1 MGAYPNIKKSIFT
14 VAFGKGTMIA
24 LQFLSFIILAR
35 MLSPEDY
42 GITAMLAIFISV
54 STMLVDSGF
63 GGSLIY
69 QERVDERDFSTIFW
83 INIVLST
90 TLYGLMFALADDI
103 ASFYKR
109 PDIKPYIRVLGLVV
123 FLNSLGHIQF
133 NQLYRNL
140 EFSKIN
146 IVNLSSYLIATIIS
160 IVLAYFHYGV
170 WALICQ
176 QVLYS
181 VISTIT
187 YVIINRFRPK
197 LFFSWNIVKKHWS
210 YGSGLFFST
219 ITKTIYDN
227 MYLQLI
233 GKYAD
238 VYNAGVFNQA
248 NKLKDIPATLFST
261 TFDTSL
267 FPIFSKIRMEE
278 VFATKMRRVSSVFA
292 FVCAPVFI
300 LMGLLAK
307 PIIILLLGYKWIEAA
322 PLLSIL
328 SVGAVFFILE
338 SVNRSGLKSKGLSML
353 LFKMDLTKRFL
364 FILVMFVALLAYGI
378 YGLAFS
384 YIINSFCGWIINAVC
399 LSRYV
404 RYTFLN
410 QFIDVIKPTSL
421 SLLVAAI
428 VYSICIEPTDC
439 NILNIFIVSFVYIVI
454 YALLNFIIRDRSML
468 FMIEIVKNKILH
480 AH

>member
-1 MGAYPNIKKSIFT
+1 MGAYPNIRKSIIT
-14 VAFGKGTMIA
+14 VAFGRGTMIV
-24 LQFLSFIILAR
+24 LQFASFIILAR

-54 STMLVDSGF
+54 SAMLVDSGF

-69 QERVDERDFSTIFW
+69 QERVDERDFSTVFW
-83 INIVLST
+83 INILISS
-90 TLYGLMFALADDI
+90 TLYGLMFVLADDI
-103 ASFYKR
+103 ASFYNI
-109 PDIKPYIRVLGLVV
+109 PDIASYIRVLGLVV
-123 FLNSLGHIQF
+123 FFNSLGHIQF

-140 EFSKIN
+140 EFNKIN
-146 IVNLSSYLIATIIS
+146 VVNLSSYLIAAIIS

-181 VISTIT
+181 VISTVI
-187 YVIINRFRPK
+187 YVVINRFRPK
-197 LFFSWNIVKKHWS
+197 LFFSWNIVRKHWS

-238 VYNAGVFNQA
+238 VHNAGFFNQA

-267 FPIFSKIRMEE
+267 FPVFSKIREEE
-278 VFATKMRRVSSVFA
+278 VYATKMRRVSSVFA
-292 FVCAPVFI
+292 FVCAPAFI

-307 PIIILLLGYKWIEAA
+307 PIIMLLLGYKWIEAA
-322 PLLSIL
+322 PLLSVL
-328 SVGAVFFILE
+328 SVGAVFYILE
-338 SVNRSGLKSKGLSML
+338 SVNRSGLKSKGQSML
-353 LFKMDLTKRFL
+353 LFKIDLLKRFL
-364 FILVMFVALLAYGI
+364 FILVMLAALFAYGI
-378 YGLAFS
+378 YGLAFA
-384 YIINSFCGWIINAVC
+384 YIINSFGGWVVNAVC

-404 RYTFLN
+404 KYTFLS
-410 QFIDVIKPTSL
+410 QFIDVIKPILL
-421 SLLVAAI
+421 SLLVAVI
-428 VYSICIEPTDC
+428 VYSVCTEPTHS
-439 NILNIFIVSFVYIVI
+439 NILNIFIVSFVYIVM
-454 YALLNFIIRDRSML
+454 YALVNFIIRDSSML
-468 FMIEIVKNKILH
+468 FMIETIKNKRLH
-480 AH
+480 VR